1 MGTSAPNEMRG
12 RSAHPEDAE
21 NFDSEGECVCLWLP
35 RLLGSTCRSYGVFV
49 FVGFVKS
56 LSEYGTGHLGRIT
69 MSLCLKVCEITLYAA
84 SVFERIETDVFNF
97 VQALLA
103 SRVTVSGARS
113 DEHRCLAKSAEVLQ
127 LSEEN
132 KNLKKENEALKNLRI
147 SLKSQNELLQKKVDE
162 QEDVVKRMQEK
173 IDLDEEVLDN
183 RGPSA

>member
-1 MGTSAPNEMRG
+1 VGTSAPNEIRG

-69 MSLCLKVCEITLYAA
+69 MSLCLK
-84 SVFERIETDVFNF
+84 
-97 VQALLA
+97 ALLA